1 MLLFL
6 LWHMCSHS
14 GPASYKCVVTRT
26 FARSGASTHS
36 RWPNKSFAATAQK
49 SREKKARKAGNHQ
62 HIRVLL
68 RKYHQNVRA
77 RQTCGF
83 ECWSQR
89 QTRVQKCP
97 HCLQSS
103 FERVWNF
110 HEEVPNFMLHRKR
123 DFWVKTPSLA
133 IRSFL
138 GGVLIVPNRRY
149 LRLG

>member
-6 LWHMCSHS
+6 LWNMCSQS
-14 GPASYKCVVTRT
+14 GPASYKCGSRT
-26 FARSGASTHS
+26 SARSGASTHS
-36 RWPNKSFAATAQK
+36 RWPGKSFAATAQK

-62 HIRVLL
+62 HIRVLQ
-68 RKYHQNVRA
+68 RKYHQNIRA

-83 ECWSQR
+83 EFCSQR
-89 QTRVQKCP
+89 QTSVQKCP
-97 HCLQSS
+97 HCLQSP

-110 HEEVPNFMLHRKR
+110 HEEVQNFMLHKKR
-123 DFWVKTPSLA
+123 DCWVKTPSLA

-149 LRLG
+149 